1 MSRKLTIPE
10 SELRWRFSRS
20 SGPGGQ
26 HVNTSDTRA
35 ELLWS
40 PAESDALS
48 PAEKQRLFD
57 IVGNESPISIVSSR
71 FRSQLR
77 NREDARDRLER
88 FVSDAIS
95 PRRSRRR
102 TRPTR
107 ASIERRLDTKRAQSV
122 RKRER
127 RGDWN

>member
-1 MSRKLTIPE
+1 MSQRLTIPE

-26 HVNTSDTRA
+26 HVNTTDTRV

-48 PAEKQRLFD
+48 PAEKQRVID
-57 IVGNESPISIVSSR
+57 TVGHEGPISIVSSR

-77 NREDARDRLER
+77 NRDDARDRLER
-88 FVSDAIS
+88 FVGDAIR
-95 PRRSRRR
+95 PRRPRRR
-102 TRPTR
+102 TKPTR
-107 ASIERRLDTKRAQSV
+107 ASIARRLDAKRARSV

-127 RGDWN
+127 RGDWT